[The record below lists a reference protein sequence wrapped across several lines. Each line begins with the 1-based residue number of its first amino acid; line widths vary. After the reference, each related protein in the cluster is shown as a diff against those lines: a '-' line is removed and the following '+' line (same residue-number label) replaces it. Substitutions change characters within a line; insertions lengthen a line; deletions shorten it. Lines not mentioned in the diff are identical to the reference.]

1 MSEFQPVKPLDGE
14 RDLDRKKVARYMNQL
29 GRGLN
34 CRIDVPVLV
43 IDDIKWAA
51 KIFGE
56 LSKELTKLAFDDKR
70 SDIWRVLE
78 ARYSMEA
85 AKRELHYRNE
95 RKETVKISRR
105 MRDNPYD
112 SKRW

>member
-1 MSEFQPVKPLDGE
+1 MNDLPPIKPLDGE
-14 RDLDRKKVARYMNQL
+14 RDLDRRKVARYMNQL

-56 LSKELTKLAFDDKR
+56 LSKELTKLAFDDDR

-78 ARYSMEA
+78 ARYAMEH

-95 RKETVKISRR
+95 RKETVAMGRR
-105 MRDNPYD
+105 MRANRYD
-112 SKRW
+112 PKRW